1 MSQREDETVTVV
13 VPAWNAAA
21 TLEVALAS
29 VAAQTRLPDAVV
41 VVDDASTDATASIAQ
56 SFWSASVTLTVIE
69 LDKNGGCAG
78 ARAHAIESATTDLIV
93 LLDADDSWRPVHLAE
108 LMAAR
113 AESGV
118 GIVSPNAQ
126 FWDPARGV
134 GRDTYRDVVA
144 VPPVA
149 EQPDDILRR
158 DFVFIGSMF
167 ERALYERA
175 GGYRPEFEGA
185 ENWDLWIR
193 MIMAGGRVT
202 GVEEPTYLYRVSDS
216 SLSQSPAAPKAA
228 AALFDDVCATIP
240 VGDPRHAIAE
250 RTRREMHARLELFLA
265 YEAARAGN
273 ASAARRHA
281 LAASHGPRA
290 VRARAAALLCAPG
303 AARRWRDR
311 AVRNRR
317 AAAVVR

>member
-13 VPAWNAAA
+13 VPAWNAAG
-21 TLEVALAS
+21 TLGAALAS
-29 VAAQTRLPDAVV
+29 VAAQTRLPDAVI
-41 VVDDASTDATASIAQ
+41 VVDDASTDATASTAA
-56 SFWSASVTLTVIE
+56 FWSGSVTLTVIE
-69 LDKNGGCAG
+69 LDENAGCAN
-78 ARAHAIESATTDLIV
+78 ARAHAIKAATTDLIV
-93 LLDADDSWRPVHLAE
+93 LLDADDSWRPDHLAT

-113 AESGV
+113 AESGA
-118 GIVSPNAQ
+118 GIISPNAQ
-126 FWDPARGV
+126 FWDPARGL
-134 GRDTYRDVVA
+134 GPRTYREVVA
-144 VPPVA
+144 VPPVDD
-149 EQPDDILRR
+149 QPDDILRR

-193 MIMAGGRVT
+193 MIRAGGRVI
-202 GVEEPTYLYRVSDS
+202 GVEAPTYLYRVSES
-216 SLSQSPAAPKAA
+216 SLSQSRAAPKAA
-228 AALFDDVCATIP
+228 AALFDDMCETIP
-240 VGDPRHAIAE
+240 AGDPGRAIAE

-265 YEAARAGN
+265 YEAARSGDRGT
-273 ASAARRHA
+273 ARRHA

-290 VRARAAALLCAPG
+290 VRARATALLCAPR